1 MDEGDP
7 AAAGS
12 LTGNLVHQAIPRLPA
27 PFERGIEIR
36 NPVADVMNAGTAP
49 LEEAGNG
56 TLGVPRGEQL
66 DLRFAEGK
74 RQNGG
79 AVGRFGG
86 MGLDAQHLP
95 VEGGGGVEVGD
106 GNADMRYARGFGH
119 SSLQNH
125 WPDVPAT
132 LINAAAAGPHDRE
145 NISMTATN
153 TQIAHVT
160 DATFAAE
167 VEQAS
172 GLVLVDFWATW
183 CGPCQVIA
191 PILEQLAG
199 QHAGKVKIAKLDVDS
214 NQQTTLRFNVRS
226 IPSILFFRDGRHV
239 DTVVGAV
246 PKGTL
251 EQRIQQHLA

>member
-1 MDEGDP
+1 
-7 AAAGS
+7 
-12 LTGNLVHQAIPRLPA
+12 L
-27 PFERGIEIR
+27 F
-36 NPVADVMNAGTAP
+36 
-49 LEEAGNG
+49 
-56 TLGVPRGEQL
+56 
-66 DLRFAEGK
+66 
-74 RQNGG
+74 
-79 AVGRFGG
+79 
-86 MGLDAQHLP
+86 
-95 VEGGGGVEVGD
+95 
-106 GNADMRYARGFGH
+106 
-119 SSLQNH
+119 
-125 WPDVPAT
+125 
-132 LINAAAAGPHDRE
+132 NAAAQGRNDRE

-191 PILEQLAG
+191 PLLEQLAS

-251 EQRIQQHLA
+251 DQRIQQHLA